1 MRPEFLVHSFALLAA
16 GVTIIGCRKQSY
28 EEAERLYT
36 KALKLLDALP
46 TGVNEQTTKLYE
58 GRATARMKLNKCTL
72 ALLDCLLACRSAG
85 EDQNQIWTAN
95 GFGRLMAGRLLLTR
109 AECHERLGMWSLA
122 FNDFKKAQIF
132 LNLASCAPVR
142 MNVKLTRNNTHTH
155 TVDSRMISLVLEYI
169 WI

>member
-1 MRPEFLVHSFALLAA
+1 MRPEFLVHSFALLEA

-85 EDQNQIWTAN
+85 EDQNQIWTA
-95 GFGRLMAGRLLLTR
+95 FVDKLMAGQLLLTR

-155 TVDSRMISLVLEYI
+155 TVDSRMISVVLEYI